1 MNRKEKIRLI
11 LQHLYKIYPQP
22 KSALNYKNPWELL
35 VSTILSAQATDK
47 LVNTITPQLFQ
58 RFKTV
63 KKIANAPLPD
73 INKEISKIN
82 FHNNKA
88 KSIKGAAQKIIEKFK
103 GIVPDN
109 MADLDSL
116 PGIARKTANVIL
128 GEAFGKNEGIAV
140 DTHVIRLSKK
150 LGLTSNTD
158 PVKIEQD
165 LMEIVPKDKWTDFS
179 NLLINHGR
187 DICTARNHTC
197 KNCPLLD
204 LCPDQK
210 P

>member
-1 MNRKEKIRLI
+1 MNRREKIRLI
-11 LQHLYKIYPQP
+11 LQRLYKIYPHP
-22 KSALNYKNPWELL
+22 GSALNYKTPWELL

-47 LVNTITPQLFQ
+47 LVNTIAPQLFQ
-58 RFKTV
+58 KFKTV
-63 KKIANAPLPD
+63 KDFANASLQD

-88 KSIKGAAQKIIEKFK
+88 KSIKGAAQKIIEEFNGK
-103 GIVPDN
+103 IPDN

-158 PVKIEQD
+158 PVKIERD
-165 LMEIVPKDKWTDFS
+165 LMEIVPKNKWTDFS

-187 DICTARNHTC
+187 NICTARNHTC

>member
-1 MNRKEKIRLI
+1 MTPQEKVQII
-11 LQHLYKIYPQP
+11 LKRLYKVYSNP
-22 KSALNYKNPWELL
+22 KSALNYKNPWQLL
-35 VSTILSAQATDK
+35 VATILSAQATDK

-58 RFKTV
+58 KFKTV
-63 KKIANAPLPD
+63 KDFANASLPD

-88 KSIKGAAQKIIEKFK
+88 KSIKGAAQMIMEKFK
-103 GIVPDN
+103 GKVPDN

-128 GEAFGKNEGIAV
+128 GEAFNKNGGIAV

-150 LGLTSNTD
+150 LELTNHAD
-158 PVKIEQD
+158 PVKIEKD
-165 LMEIVPKDKWTDFS
+165 LMEIVPKNKWTDFS

-187 DICTARNHTC
+187 DMCTARNHTC
-197 KNCPLLD
+197 KDCPLLD

-210 P
+210 I